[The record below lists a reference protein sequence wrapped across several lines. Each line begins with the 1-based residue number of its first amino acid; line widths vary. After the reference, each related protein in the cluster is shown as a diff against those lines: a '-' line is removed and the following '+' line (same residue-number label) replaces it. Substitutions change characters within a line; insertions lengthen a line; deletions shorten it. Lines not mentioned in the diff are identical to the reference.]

1 MIRASIAFAKDW
13 PTMHFVFYPKHEFGC
28 REVDHCPHLGGAS
41 LGSLVDAADQQT
53 DWTDSLL
60 RQIDGL
66 RADSTAKSEKIQE
79 LTARVELLER
89 ELKVE
94 RQKQFKSKKEEANQD
109 DPLEA
114 ASSQEKKR
122 GAPRGHPGWYR
133 QRPAAFDRLVLVPVP
148 PRCPHCGEAVKARP
162 DRPVY
167 NHLQEDWIDGRRVM
181 VCYRH
186 EAGRCRKC
194 RRWVRQA
201 GLGELLR
208 AMIGPNLRAASLFLQ
223 YDIGLTTRKV
233 VRAVAGLAQFAFAP
247 GSLLRF
253 GKEAARKAKPLAQDI
268 AEKLRACEANHAD
281 ETYYRVAAKP
291 AYVWFHGNED
301 LAHFC
306 IMGTRSGQVSRT
318 ILGDDYRGG
327 LITDCYSGYDR
338 HRTPLKQKCLSH
350 LKRAAEDWCKRLP
363 KDAGHSRTFFAAV
376 MLWVKRGCAWYRAWR
391 NSTRPAQDPEAH
403 WLRQE
408 LDRLEKMPTDSD
420 RAARLQKRLRRYHGE
435 WLMFLDHPNI
445 PPTNNLAEQAVRALV
460 ILRKLTFGSRTRAGA
475 KRLGTLLTVIETA
488 KRQGKSSLKF
498 LAALFTMSSN
508 EACRAMYARA

>member
-1 MIRASIAFAKDW
+1 
-13 PTMHFVFYPKHEFGC
+13 MHFVFYPKHEFGC
-28 REVDHCPHLGGAS
+28 RHVDHCPHLGWAS
-41 LGSLVDAADQQT
+41 LGSLVHAADQQT
-53 DWTDSLL
+53 EWTDALL
-60 RQIDGL
+60 RQIDAL
-66 RADSTAKSEKIQE
+66 RADGTAKSQKIQE
-79 LTARVELLER
+79 LAARVEQLEC
-89 ELKVE
+89 ELKAE
-94 RQKQFKSKKEEANQD
+94 RQKQFTRTKDEPVPEESDSAAPKDKKR
-109 DPLEA
+109 
-114 ASSQEKKR
+114 R
-122 GAPRGHPGWYR
+122 GAPVGHPGWYR
-133 QRPAAFDRLVLVPVP
+133 KRPTTWERLVPVAAP
-148 PRCPHCGEAVKARP
+148 GSCPHCGSSVKARP

-167 NHLQEDWIDGRRVM
+167 DHLQEDWIDGRRVV

-194 RRWVRQA
+194 RRWVQQA
-201 GLGELLR
+201 GPGELLR

-233 VRAVAGLAQFAFAP
+233 VRAVAGLAQFAFVP

-253 GKEAARKAKPLAQDI
+253 GNDAARKAGPLAQDV

-306 IMGTRSGQVSRT
+306 ITGTRSGKVSRT

-327 LITDCYSGYDR
+327 LVTDCYSGYDR
-338 HRTPLKQKCLSH
+338 HRTTLKQKCLSH
-350 LKRAAEDWCKRLP
+350 LKRAAEDWCKRVP
-363 KDAGHSRTFFAAV
+363 KEARQSRAFFDAVTQ
-376 MLWVKRGCAWYRAWR
+376 WVKRGCKWRRAR
-391 NSTRPAQDPEAH
+391 KHRTRRTQDDEAA

-408 LDRLEKMPTDSD
+408 LDRLEKMPSDSD

-435 WLMFLDHPNI
+435 WLTFLDHPNI

-475 KRLGTLLTVIETA
+475 KRLGKLLTVIETA

-498 LAALFTMSSN
+498 LVTLFTKSSN
-508 EACRAMYARA
+508 QARRAMYARA